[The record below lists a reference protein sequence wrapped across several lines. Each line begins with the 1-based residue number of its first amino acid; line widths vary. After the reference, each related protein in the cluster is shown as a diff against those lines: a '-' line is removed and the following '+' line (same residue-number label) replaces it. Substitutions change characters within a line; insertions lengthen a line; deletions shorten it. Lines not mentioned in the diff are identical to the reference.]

1 MSSQLF
7 QFFPRVA
14 TIPNHLHLKM
24 RREKLHLFFSLV
36 GDASGESLLDVGGA
50 AGYGGEF
57 EEFSRRFGFTCSLNL
72 TASWLKGTT
81 GYAVI
86 GDGCQM
92 PFRTGSFDWVFSN
105 AVIEHVGGW
114 EQQRQFAAEIRRVA
128 RKGYFVSTPNRHFP
142 VDPHSLLPFFQY
154 LPPRY
159 QKSACR
165 FALQK
170 YMRREPQSVDLL
182 SARHLCVLFPGAR
195 VLRLGLPV
203 VKNNLVAMFRSVQ

>member
-1 MSSQLF
+1 VSSQLF
-7 QFFPRVA
+7 QSIPRIA
-14 TIPNHLHLKM
+14 TISTDFHLKM
-24 RREKLHLFFSLV
+24 RREKLRLFFSLV
-36 GDASGESLLDVGGA
+36 GDAHGESLLDVGGA

-72 TASWLKGTT
+72 TVSWLKGTT
-81 GYAVI
+81 GHAVI

-105 AVIEHVGGW
+105 AVIEHVGDW
-114 EQQRQFAAEIRRVA
+114 EQQQQFAAEIRRVA

-154 LPPRY
+154 LSPRY
-159 QKSACR
+159 QKRACR
-165 FALQK
+165 FALQS
-170 YMRREPQSVDLL
+170 YMRREPQAVGLL
-182 SARHLCVLFPGAR
+182 SARRLRVLFPGAR
-195 VLRLGLPV
+195 VLGAGLPV